1 MTTSRVLA
9 PQIDPSRPPK
19 GPSSYFP
26 SIEEKYGEPMQH
38 WLDRALS
45 LLESGHS
52 HMEAVGVLKR
62 DHQIGHGHANAVVAY
77 VKAKLAE

>member
-1 MTTSRVLA
+1 
-9 PQIDPSRPPK
+9 
-19 GPSSYFP
+19 
-26 SIEEKYGEPMQH
+26 MQH
-38 WLDRALS
+38 WLDRAVS

-62 DHQIGHGHANAVVAY
+62 DHQMGHGHANAVVAY